1 MTSKELDRLLKQM
14 SQLYTNQFEELLK
27 ISNYNCMI
35 YLCIH
40 FSIPHKNYGTSFVT
54 KSSWNV
60 SMFKHQIK
68 VSISIKARL
77 DIPN

>member
-1 MTSKELDRLLKQM
+1 M
-14 SQLYTNQFEELLK
+14 SQLYINQFEELLK
-27 ISNYNCMI
+27 SQITIIWYICVFI
-35 YLCIH
+35 